1 MARIISYHSIT
12 SFGSKRIIFGKEF
25 YDIKDLKNEIIE
37 NIIQESLF
45 EKDEIKSLKGVF
57 LKTEFNELNSHVSKL
72 KNLNIIERCI
82 LNSIIQIQLNS
93 KGINTPI
100 TFNSDKN
107 DKSNIIFFNTINLI
121 CHKALHQNGN
131 CSIFDNYNKSLL
143 ESCALLK
150 INSIDNLKIIDQ
162 IIINQKNK
170 TYEFL
175 AIESVIISLNSIMI
189 ELVNDYSKV
198 EDKNV
203 FEFIYNDFLK
213 KKEICINE
221 LESYFTSSFGNF
233 KKKYQID
240 FTLSEL
246 FIDIFWNIIF
256 HNEKMCNLFIKF
268 YFEAGCDKI
277 LKKIV
282 QILFSIN
289 IPLNRQIVQL
299 LDLYTIEEND
309 DLMTL
314 IVNEKNI
321 HHIEIQKSEM
331 DTEKEEKNNE
341 NIKQINSEPL
351 KDDNKTKNEIK
362 TNNKNISSEEDL
374 EHKTVDE
381 IYDYIND
388 NNILKNKKK
397 KKGRK
402 NKRNKKRDNIV
413 DENCIIDNVV
423 EEFKKD
429 ISDKFIHAKSIKK
442 IKPFF
447 SEEWI
452 KFISSL

>member
-37 NIIQESLF
+37 NLIQESLF

>member
-107 DKSNIIFFNTINLI
+107 DKSNIIFFNIINLI

-189 ELVNDYSKV
+189 ELLNDYSKV

-299 LDLYTIEEND
+299 LDIYTIEEND